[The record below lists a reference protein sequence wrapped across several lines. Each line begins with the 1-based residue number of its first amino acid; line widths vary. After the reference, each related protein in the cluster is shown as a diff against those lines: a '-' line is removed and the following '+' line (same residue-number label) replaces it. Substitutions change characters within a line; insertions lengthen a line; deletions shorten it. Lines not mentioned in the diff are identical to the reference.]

1 MHSVQTLWHKTD
13 YLCVNNIRTLSNSIT
28 TLVLKKRPLYNKKTL
43 PMSNE
48 KDLKDKSG
56 KKSPAKNLKEKRS
69 AKMAKRAEKSNP
81 SST

>member
-1 MHSVQTLWHKTD
+1 
-13 YLCVNNIRTLSNSIT
+13 
-28 TLVLKKRPLYNKKTL
+28 
-43 PMSNE
+43 MSNE
-48 KDLKDKSG
+48 KDLTDKSG